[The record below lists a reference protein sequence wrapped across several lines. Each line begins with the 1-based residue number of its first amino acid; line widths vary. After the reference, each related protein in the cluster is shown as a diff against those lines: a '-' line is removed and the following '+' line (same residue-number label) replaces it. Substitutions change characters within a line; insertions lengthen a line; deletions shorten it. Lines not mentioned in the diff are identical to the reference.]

1 MEEKTMDQNPKR
13 EAGDRNDG
21 HKEETSAVSR
31 RALLGAASAAALGA
45 TIAPRALAEP
55 RQDFPLGPEPIRYPS
70 NVWKVLDDRFKKYII
85 GNTPLRREWTGS
97 LWAEGS
103 AWNGVGRYVV
113 FSDIPNNRQM
123 RWDEVTGTVSLLR
136 SPSQFSNGNTFD
148 WQGRQLSCE
157 HSTARLVRYNW
168 EGPWPEVL
176 ADKYDGKPLNAPND
190 VVVHPEDDGIIFT
203 DPGYGSHWWYEGNV
217 RDLQLPTSIYHLDPK
232 TGNLKRITD
241 EIFKPNGIAFSH
253 DYKVLYVADTAPTH
267 HPGEQA
273 KIIAWDVQDNGRT
286 LANRREFTSLD
297 KGFHDGIRVD
307 TDGNVWAATAFGGE
321 GVDGIHCYAPDGTK
335 LGQVLMPEGCA
346 NLCFCGERRNRLFIC
361 GSQSVYTLY
370 TAAQGAGRT

>member
-1 MEEKTMDQNPKR
+1 MSRNP
-13 EAGDRNDG
+13 DRKLD
-21 HKEETSAVSR
+21 SATPIDRRSGAMGR
-31 RALLGAASAAALGA
+31 RAFLGAASAAAV
-45 TIAPRALAEP
+45 TILAPAAIARG
-55 RQDFPLGPEPIRYPS
+55 QDSPGGPGPARYPS
-70 NVWKVLDDRFKKYII
+70 NVWNVLDDRFRKYMI

-123 RWDEVTGTVSLLR
+123 RWDEISGRVTLLR
-136 SPSQFSNGNTFD
+136 TPSNFSNGNTFD

-176 ADKYDGKPLNAPND
+176 AERYEGKPLNAPND
-190 VVVHPEDDGIIFT
+190 VVVHPADDGIVFT

-217 RDLQLPTSIYHLDPK
+217 RELELPTSVYHLDPK
-232 TGNLKRITD
+232 NGRLARITD
-241 EIFKPNGIAFSH
+241 EIFKPNGLAFAP
-253 DYKVLYVADTAPTH
+253 DYSVLYVADTAPTH
-267 HPGEQA
+267 HPGEKA
-273 KIIAWDVQDNGRT
+273 KIIAWDVQENGRR
-286 LANRREFTSLD
+286 LANRRDFAVLD
-297 KGFHDGIRVD
+297 KGFHDGIRTDV
-307 TDGNVWAATAFGGE
+307 DGNLWCATAFGGE
-321 GVDGIHCYAPDGTK
+321 GVDGVHVYAPDGVK
-335 LGQVLMPEGCA
+335 LGQIVMPEGCA
-346 NLCFCGERRNRLFIC
+346 NLCFVGERRNRLFMC